1 MSKSVIRKKQ
11 FSGVNSPQ
19 TPHDDSH
26 ISFSLWWEHWQQEAT
41 TTHFPVTSIR
51 LSGDIPK
58 STEATGRRTRC
69 GARHHGH
76 VLR

>member
-1 MSKSVIRKKQ
+1 MSKSVIRKNQ

-19 TPHDDSH
+19 TPPDDSH

-51 LSGDIPK
+51 
-58 STEATGRRTRC
+58 
-69 GARHHGH
+69 RHS
-76 VLR
+76 